1 MKIVLRKWG
10 GFTGKAGAEVHELDV
25 DSLPPGEASRFK
37 QLVQGAGFFQ
47 LPGRLVKAAP
57 QPWDFNHSLTVED
70 GGQSHTVEFHQDA
83 IPKPLDTLVKELQL
97 QRPSGS

>member
-1 MKIVLRKWG
+1 LKIVLRKWG

-25 DSLPPGEASRFK
+25 DSLPPAEASRLR
-37 QLVQGAGFFQ
+37 QMVQGAGFSQ
-47 LPGRLVKAAP
+47 LPGRLVKPAP
-57 QPWDFNHSLTVED
+57 QPWDFSYSLTIEE

-83 IPKPLDTLVKELQL
+83 ISPALQALVQEL

>member
-1 MKIVLRKWG
+1 LKIVLRKWG

-37 QLVQGAGFFQ
+37 QLVHGADFFQ
-47 LPGRLVKAAP
+47 LPERLVKTAP
-57 QPWDFNHSLTVED
+57 QPWDFNHSLTVEE
-70 GGQSHTVEFHQDA
+70 GGKSHTVEFHQDA
-83 IPKPLDTLVKELQL
+83 ISPELNTLVEKL